1 MNASDINTDR
11 LVSDLRT
18 VTRDAEELLK
28 TVSGERGNGS
38 NEMRARLSSAI
49 ESAKA
54 TYHRLEDKAVAG
66 AKATDK
72 AMTLYQRACHCTRGS
87 STRSRTKWSGG
98 SSGSVLRKIQPMCAH
113 QNPFMML

>member
-11 LVSDLRT
+11 LVSDLKT

-28 TVSGERGNGS
+28 TVSGERGNGA

-49 ESAKA
+49 DSAKA
-54 TYHRLEDKAVAG
+54 TYHRLEEKAVAG

-72 AMTLYQRACHCTRGS
+72 AIRAHPYESLGVAF
-87 STRSRTKWSGG
+87 GMG
-98 SSGSVLRKIQPMCAH
+98 LLVGVLIGRK
-113 QNPFMML
+113 